1 MNAISSSGDPL
12 ARKIAATAAILG
24 GLGVLIGA
32 FGAHGLET
40 RLASAG
46 LDSALIAK
54 RLGQFDVSA
63 RYHLVHAVAML
74 ALSSLLS
81 ISHRARQ
88 VVFVLFTLGIVLFS
102 GSLYLLVL
110 TNTPWLGAITPLGGV
125 AWIAAWFTIA
135 GSALASRPAS
145 NVS

>member
-1 MNAISSSGDPL
+1 MSTGDFRCDSL
-12 ARKIAATAAILG
+12 SHKIASIGAFLG

-32 FGAHGLET
+32 FGAHGLEA
-40 RLASAG
+40 RLADAG
-46 LDSALIAK
+46 LDPALIAK
-54 RLGQFDVSA
+54 RVGQFDVAA

-74 ALSSLLS
+74 ALSNLSS
-81 ISHRARQ
+81 ISDRARRI
-88 VVFVLFTLGIVLFS
+88 VFVLLTLGILLFS

-135 GSALASRPAS
+135 GSALANRQAL
-145 NVS
+145 NE

>member
-1 MNAISSSGDPL
+1 MSTGDFRCDPL

-24 GLGVLIGA
+24 GLGVLVGA
-32 FGAHGLET
+32 FGAHGLEV
-40 RLASAG
+40 RLADAG
-46 LDSALIAK
+46 LDLALIAK
-54 RLGQFDVSA
+54 RLGQFDVGA

-74 ALSSLLS
+74 ALSNLLS
-81 ISHRARQ
+81 ISDRTRRIA
-88 VVFVLFTLGIVLFS
+88 FVLLTVGILLFS

-135 GSALASRPAS
+135 GSALANRQAS
-145 NVS
+145 NE